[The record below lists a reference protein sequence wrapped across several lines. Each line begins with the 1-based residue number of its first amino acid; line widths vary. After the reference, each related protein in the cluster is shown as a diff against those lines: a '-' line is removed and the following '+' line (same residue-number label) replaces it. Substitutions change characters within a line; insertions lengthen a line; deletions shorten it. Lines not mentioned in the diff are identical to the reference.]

1 MKKPTQ
7 LPAQQAQQSSA
18 GYQSTQ
24 APNHSLHVP
33 NWGTWR
39 QKDVTKA
46 IYYLIRSYIS
56 ESALQS
62 VTASLTILPLL
73 SEASLIQATST
84 LSIWRVTT
92 VNKHLLLLPD
102 CSTLKSRNI
111 RKSAWVQ
118 RSNWQLKAPFHYVQA
133 QFISGELKTTIS
145 SLNSYSN

>member
-1 MKKPTQ
+1 MKLVSSFIIPLQQQEQKNSRTEKDLKEKKNTQ
-7 LPAQQAQQSSA
+7 EKDRESCYVLFLSLSSLQAQQSSA

-84 LSIWRVTT
+84 LSI
-92 VNKHLLLLPD
+92 
-102 CSTLKSRNI
+102 
-111 RKSAWVQ
+111 
-118 RSNWQLKAPFHYVQA
+118 
-133 QFISGELKTTIS
+133 
-145 SLNSYSN
+145 